1 MVVHSPLEVRDN
13 MSNMSIMF
21 RTTVGL
27 FVDAS
32 SSRITYNEFLAQL
45 KTAYSAVVLNPN
57 LFGIHMPVMFRTTVG
72 LFVDASF
79 SRNPDN
85 EFLAELQTVC
95 PVVGLDPNLFGTFSM
110 RRGSIIDQ
118 FSHGIMD
125 KLMNLSGR

>member
-1 MVVHSPLEVRDN
+1 
-13 MSNMSIMF
+13 MS
-21 RTTVGL
+21 
-27 FVDAS
+27 
-32 SSRITYNEFLAQL
+32 FLAQL
-45 KTAYSAVVLNPN
+45 KTTYSAVVLNPN